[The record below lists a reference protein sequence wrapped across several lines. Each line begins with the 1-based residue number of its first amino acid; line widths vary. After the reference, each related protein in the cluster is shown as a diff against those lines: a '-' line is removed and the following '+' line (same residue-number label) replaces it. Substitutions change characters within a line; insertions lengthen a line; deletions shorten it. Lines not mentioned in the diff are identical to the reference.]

1 MLSESEWL
9 FFASNVEVHVSGK
22 RIMQN
27 LGANGTGIYYKLFG
41 DDIKVCIHGFNREFN
56 YSFKK
61 DILSIFWKFYLDGKF
76 TMVSKKYIYF
86 FFSNAT
92 PNSIFCF
99 IEKVSGITPQFLF
112 PRFSSTNNI
121 IYKSSLTFKNK
132 FPDNNDKMLI
142 TKKQKITKFEQMNHQ
157 KMKNCASESTFEGER
172 QKIFCKTN
180 SGNYPI
186 ISTNCISSL
195 PEDLLFYVLSML
207 VTPVVYEENEKSC
220 INYNSFYKD
229 DLIKSTNLA
238 FVNSRLL
245 KFFQDNV
252 WEILIHHRLRKKSKN
267 IINFKNLGSL
277 IISSK
282 NIKDSDIKEIASEKY
297 LPASIN
303 KLTINGNNNITDS
316 ALSLFLLR
324 LRNLEFLE
332 IIDCNS
338 ITGSSSFRV
347 IGMKSSIKFLKIG
360 SKIKQNF
367 SINDN
372 SLKDL
377 FNSNCQKKLI
387 KTDVSG
393 FTKPSIKHLELQ
405 NCVGITKIPIT
416 VKEYCYNIEYLDLR
430 GCKNILNI
438 ELERFFGYSKNLKV
452 LVLSNTN
459 ISDQLLDIIFE
470 NCPGI
475 EILDV
480 SYCANISEKIFDK
493 IPSKLKMIS
502 GLKLSYCLNFKA
514 NALIQI
520 LSNCKFLEIIDLA
533 GCCNLECSLI
543 NYRNMTFTSNLRK
556 MGVFRLSFDPR
567 RLNEWILN
575 NMEVEPNN
583 KKINIEICYDREL
596 PISEFTYKFEKI
608 RDKYLERNK
617 PIWVN

>member
-1 MLSESEWL
+1 MSSESEWL
-9 FFASNVEVHVSGK
+9 FFASNVEVHVYGK
-22 RIMQN
+22 KIMQN
-27 LGANGTGIYYKLFG
+27 LGANGAGMCYKLFG
-41 DDIKVCIHGFNREFN
+41 DDIKICIYGFNREFN
-56 YSFKK
+56 YSFGK
-61 DILSIFWKFYLDGKF
+61 DILSVFWKFYLDGKF
-76 TMVSKKYIYF
+76 TIVCKKYINF
-86 FFSNAT
+86 FFSNAM

-99 IEKVSGITPQFLF
+99 IEKVSGITPQFLS
-112 PRFSSTNNI
+112 PRFSSRSDI
-121 IYKSSLTFKNK
+121 IHKSSLTFRNK

-157 KMKNCASESTFEGER
+157 KMKNYAPESRFEDER
-172 QKIFCKTN
+172 QKTVCKTN
-180 SGNYPI
+180 LDNYPS
-186 ISTNCISSL
+186 ISTNCISNL
-195 PEDLLFYVLSML
+195 PQDLLFYVLSML
-207 VTPVVYEENEKSC
+207 VTPVVCEENEKSH
-220 INYNSFYKD
+220 INCNLFYKD

-252 WEILIHHRLRKKSKN
+252 WEILIHHKLRKKSN
-267 IINFKNLGSL
+267 NLINFKNLGSL

-282 NIKDSDIKEIASEKY
+282 NIKDSDIKEIASAKH

-303 KLTINGNNNITDS
+303 KLIINGNNNITDS

-347 IGMKSSIKFLKIG
+347 IGMKPSIKFLKIG
-360 SKIKQNF
+360 SRIKQNF

-377 FNSNCQKKLI
+377 FNSKYQKKLI
-387 KTDVSG
+387 KTDMSS
-393 FTKPSIKHLELQ
+393 FAKPSIKHLELQ
-405 NCVGITKIPIT
+405 NCVGITKIPET

-459 ISDQLLDIIFE
+459 ISDQILDIIFE

-493 IPSKLKMIS
+493 LPIKLKLLT

-514 NALIQI
+514 NSLIQI

-543 NYRNMTFTSNLRK
+543 NYRNMISATNLRK
-556 MGVFRLSFDPR
+556 IGVFRLSFDPR
-567 RLNEWILN
+567 KLNEWILN
-575 NMEVEPNN
+575 NMEVELNN

-596 PISEFTYKFEKI
+596 LISEFTYKFEKK
-608 RDKYLERNK
+608 RDIYLERNK